1 MIYVQALLLFI
12 VQVRM
17 LAEIIN
23 SGIQPLQNLS
33 LLKTMGD
40 NKMEWAKNAITNGF
54 VGMFS

>member
-1 MIYVQALLLFI
+1 
-12 VQVRM
+12 M

-23 SGIQPLQNLS
+23 SGMQPLLNLS

-40 NKMEWAKNAITNGF
+40 NKMEWAKNTITNGF